1 MKKIIIKFLIAV
13 LIFSGF
19 SYAVYHSEEHDDCEN
34 PLHVHVHRVFAYDFG
49 NCPWC
54 GQPLEC
60 DWIDSDGPTCTEGAF
75 AEVYCYNTAAHVAQ
89 DNSPFIRSELSYA
102 PPLGHSFT
110 ETVTKKASCTEDGT
124 LHKVC
129 SRCGKTE
136 DETIKALGHNY
147 KKQTTK
153 AATCEEDGINTYT
166 CSRCNDSYTKKVA
179 ALGHDID
186 YEEKEATCT
195 EDGYRK
201 GSCKRCGM
209 TVDEFYPALGHDLE
223 YEILKTPTCEE
234 EGERRATC
242 RRCSETWTEKILP
255 AGHKYPKEWTLVK
268 EATYTENGLETKEC
282 YYCGHILEHVLPRK
296 NPVPIIISSTVVV
309 TATGGLWMFLKKRR
323 AGKLAEKAVKEFGKP
338 TFEDRTIVISSE
350 DEKLRE
356 LLKSK
361 HFLAVSSCD
370 FEELEKSVEENGP
383 DLVIIDIPT
392 KKKLKELDKKRQ
404 AVPKQTEGEEEKT
417 NPLAETS
424 FAYLCPQKFFDRYRD
439 ELETLK
445 KDKNILDYGLIG
457 DDPNTNLI
465 KLVLPVLKPKLKS
478 DAALDNIG
486 MIADALGISYVST
499 IISTYESGKDI
510 KSTIEEGELNVSSV
524 ATVISDLAS
533 ILGMDTVAS
542 VAGLVDDV
550 NSVKDALDEEAG
562 AHEAKGAHS
571 AVKDIVEVVSDL
583 ADKG

>member
-13 LIFSGF
+13 LIFGGF

-34 PLHVHVHRVFAYDFG
+34 PLHVHVYKLEAVTYTTNTTCPSCGARMVLDTVIYEPGCNDTGVGLGHCSQMSTPTCPASNYDVIIEPIG
-49 NCPWC
+49 HD
-54 GQPLEC
+54 LVAEV
-60 DWIDSDGPTCTEGAF
+60 IKAPTCTESGETAY
-75 AEVYCYNTAAHVAQ
+75 ECHRCY
-89 DNSPFIRSELSYA
+89 DYSYV
-102 PPLGHSFT
+102 
-110 ETVTKKASCTEDGT
+110 ETTP
-124 LHKVC
+124 
-129 SRCGKTE
+129 
-136 DETIKALGHNY
+136 ALGHDY
-147 KKQTTK
+147 VKKVTK
-153 AATCEEDGINTYT
+153 AATCEEGGINTYT

-201 GSCKRCGM
+201 GTCKRCGM
-209 TVDEFYPALGHDLE
+209 TIDEAYPALGHDLE
-223 YEILKTPTCEE
+223 YEILKQPTCEE
-234 EGERRATC
+234 EGERKITC
-242 RRCSETWTEKILP
+242 KRCKETWTEKILP

-268 EATYTENGLETKEC
+268 EATYTENGLETKTC
-282 YYCGHILEHVLPRK
+282 FYCGHVLEHILERK
-296 NPVPIIISSTVVV
+296 NPAPIIIGGTASTAAV
-309 TATGGLWMFLKKRR
+309 AGGLWMFLKKRR
-323 AGKLAEKAVKEFGKP
+323 AAKLAKKAIKELGKP
-338 TFEDRTIVISSE
+338 SFEDRTIVISSE

-361 HFLAVSSCD
+361 HFLAVSSSD
-370 FEELEKSVEENGP
+370 FEELEKSVEDNGP

-424 FAYLCPQKFFDRYRD
+424 FAYLCPQKFIDRYRD
-439 ELETLK
+439 ELEILK
-445 KDKNILDYGLIG
+445 KDKSILDYGLID
-457 DDPNTNLI
+457 DDPNTNLV

-486 MIADALGISYVST
+486 MIADALGIPYVST

-510 KSTIEEGELNVSSV
+510 KTTIEEGELNVSSI

>member
-13 LIFSGF
+13 LIFGGF
-19 SYAVYHSEEHDDCEN
+19 SYAVFHNEE
-34 PLHVHVHRVFAYDFG
+34 LHVHLHAYNPGDVYG
-49 NCPWC
+49 ECPYC
-54 GQPLEC
+54 GTGVMLIVEG
-60 DWIDSDGPTCTEGAF
+60 IDSTCTTEGQFIARCSNCG
-75 AEVYCYNTAAHVAQ
+75 EMTAG
-89 DNSPFIRSELSYA
+89 ET
-102 PPLGHSFT
+102 PPLGHDYEDEIIKSPT
-110 ETVTKKASCTEDGT
+110 CTAKGSMRRVCRRCGYSVTEDIA
-124 LHKVC
+124 
-129 SRCGKTE
+129 E
-136 DETIKALGHNY
+136 LGHNY
-147 KKQTTK
+147 KL
-153 AATCEEDGINTYT
+153 AEDVEATCEEDGHKSYV
-166 CSRCNDSYTKKVA
+166 CRRCNRSYTKEIA

-201 GSCKRCGM
+201 GTCKRCGM
-209 TVDEFYPALGHDLE
+209 TVDEIYPALGHDLE
-223 YEILKTPTCEE
+223 YEILKQPTCEE
-234 EGERRATC
+234 EGERKLTC
-242 RRCSETWTEKILP
+242 KRCLETWTEKILP
-255 AGHKYPKEWTLVK
+255 AGHKYPKEWTLIK
-268 EATYTENGLETKEC
+268 EATYTDEGLETKTC
-282 YYCGHILEHVLPRK
+282 FYCGHVLEHILERK
-296 NPVPIIISSTVVV
+296 NPAPIIIGGTASTAAV
-309 TATGGLWMFLKKRR
+309 AGGLWMFLKKRR
-323 AGKLAEKAVKEFGKP
+323 AAKLAKKAIKELGKP
-338 TFEDRTIVISSE
+338 SFEDRTIVISSE

-361 HFLAVSSCD
+361 HFLAISSCD
-370 FEELEKSVEENGP
+370 FEELEKTVEDNGP

-424 FAYLCPQKFFDRYRD
+424 FAYLCPQKFIDKYRD

-445 KDKNILDYGLIG
+445 KDKNIVDYGLID
-457 DDPNTNLI
+457 DDPNTNLV

-486 MIADALGISYVST
+486 MIADALGIPYVST

-510 KSTIEEGELNVSSV
+510 KSTIEEGELNVSSI

-562 AHEAKGAHS
+562 AHEVKGAHS
-571 AVKDIVEVVSDL
+571 AVKDIVEVVADL
-583 ADKG
+583 ADKD